1 MKLTPDELSQRLA
14 EVPGWQLADGKW
26 LVRRFAFHSFTAAIQ
41 FTNRV
46 AEVAERR
53 NHHPFIAIDYKV
65 VTLRLT
71 TWHAGGLTAE
81 DFAEAAEID
90 RLFREAEG
98 ARMTETTPEPGAG

>member
-71 TWHAGGLTAE
+71 SWHAGGLTDA
-81 DFAEAAEID
+81 DFDEA
-90 RLFREAEG
+90 REFDQLYE
-98 ARMTETTPEPGAG
+98 RMTGAK